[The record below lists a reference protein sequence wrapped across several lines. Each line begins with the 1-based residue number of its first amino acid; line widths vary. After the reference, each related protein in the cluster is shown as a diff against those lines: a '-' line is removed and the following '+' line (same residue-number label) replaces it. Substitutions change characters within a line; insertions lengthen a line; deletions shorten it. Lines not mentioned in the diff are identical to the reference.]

1 MAYQVDFVGSGI
13 DVLEGVVAGGLG
25 YICTDLLTKIV
36 ISVGFSVPETIPLVV
51 GALVFTG
58 YALENIKGKVKRV

>member
-1 MAYQVDFVGSGI
+1 MPYSIDFVGVGI

-25 YICTDLLTKIV
+25 YLCTDLLTKIV
-36 ISVGFSVPETIPLVV
+36 IAVGFTVPTATPLVV

-58 YALENIKGKVKRV
+58 YSLENIKAKVKRQ